1 MSEEIYINTGNT
13 FQQTYTARVPANAQT
28 PVSARQPARQP
39 AQGRTPFTYQNRSP
53 FTYRNPVS
61 GQQPYIANAQ
71 APYPYIANSQ
81 TPYIANAQQPY
92 PYIANGQQPYI
103 ANAQSPFT
111 YNARSPFTY
120 NATGRTPFT
129 YNNRSPFTYTRQG
142 RSPFTYS
149 AQTPFTYQARTPFT
163 YQASARA
170 SVSQQQPAI
179 GRQPYIYTA
188 ATTRVDD
195 FGGQSY
201 ELYDYNGGGA
211 GVELTLYAHRTAL
224 NNTIGDIVVQY
235 SLNAGG
241 SDWSEYLYLGTSLLW
256 SYDSYEGITGTHPGQ
271 PAYTIED
278 TFADTYTVRRT
289 HSNTSG
295 DGLTAI
301 TTPVNN
307 YSITTTAQ
315 ALYYWGGSGG
325 RRAVMYTASDPSGYV
340 SGSIAG
346 SLIFETSSASSFSY
360 TYSFTFDYSAE
371 NEENDCPQCCIHED
385 MLVATSDGD
394 KHINDLKSGDFIY
407 GYNFETDQKELTM
420 INGIKKLERGRI
432 VTVNNTIVTDDH
444 PIFLIDGSLAST
456 NPEATLKN
464 YHKEVKRLEVGDKI
478 LDVNNNHVLVETIE
492 PYAGEHKVYTIKT
505 VLDNFYAD
513 NILVDSVLQ
522 TPKHRMEGTWSQ
534 NH

>member
-1 MSEEIYINTGNT
+1 VSAQQPARYI
-13 FQQTYTARVPANAQT
+13 ANARQPHVN
-28 PVSARQPARQP
+28 PVNAQQPFANPVNAQQPRANPVNGQQPRSNPVNARQPAR
-39 AQGRTPFTYQNRSP
+39 A
-53 FTYRNPVS
+53 
-61 GQQPYIANAQ
+61 IA
-71 APYPYIANSQ
+71 Q
-81 TPYIANAQQPY
+81 TPYTF
-92 PYIANGQQPYI
+92 
-103 ANAQSPFT
+103 S
-111 YNARSPFTY
+111 S
-120 NATGRTPFT
+120 
-129 YNNRSPFTYTRQG
+129 
-142 RSPFTYS
+142 
-149 AQTPFTYQARTPFT
+149 
-163 YQASARA
+163 
-170 SVSQQQPAI
+170 QQPAI

-188 ATTRVDD
+188 ATTRVDE
-195 FGGQSY
+195 FSGSAY
-201 ELYDYNGGGA
+201 ELYDSYYGGSA

-224 NNTIGDIVVQY
+224 NNTIGDIIVQY
-235 SLNAGG
+235 SFDADGE
-241 SDWSEYLYLGTSLLW
+241 DWSEYLYLGTTLLW
-256 SYDSYEGITGTHPGQ
+256 SDDSYWGSSGTYPGQ

-278 TFADTYTVRRT
+278 TFPDTYTVRRT
-289 HSNTSG
+289 HSTSG
-295 DGLTAI
+295 DGLNSI
-301 TTPVNN
+301 TTPTNQ

-315 ALYYWGGSGG
+315 PLYYWGGSGG
-325 RRAVMYTASDPSGYV
+325 RRAVRYVATDPNSYV
-340 SGSIAG
+340 SGTLTG
-346 SLIFETSSASSFSY
+346 SLVFETSSSSTFSY
-360 TYSFTFDYSAE
+360 TYNFEFSYEAD

-394 KHINDLKSGDFIY
+394 KHINDLKSGDYIY

-522 TPKHRMEGTWSQ
+522 TPKHRMGGTWSQ